1 MQLINLNK
9 LGEHFTIGIKGG
21 NILSLAF
28 NGQVYDGWYTP
39 VHKGDKIDCGLN
51 YDPITDYRG
60 LVSPRTIFELAA
72 PRYYY
77 TDTDFLRSIGLTP
90 LVNSILGST
99 RNVQV
104 LIRSRD
110 NYRYLPDANAFK
122 AFYLLAQTQF
132 NDKLSSTDLDN
143 IYQTL
148 INLNTYTPIIPKDRL
163 KELIF
168 YDAQHNVI
176 SVTRND
182 YTSATNSIKSCGIS
196 SIADNYHINEY
207 DRKGISYDI
216 YIGSYHIVI
225 YDCQDMYYCLEK
237 DDSSNK
243 DGFWEIG
250 HSCRLELTTGK
261 EEIILEELGYHF
273 KPDSSGKILTAESGN
288 GSVFD
293 ITQSIGYDIT
303 LRFSYGENPLQDTV
317 IASQTGTTTWFNA
330 DPNIYTKIGKLPDDT
345 VGVLP
350 KGADMN
356 NVGVGSDRN
365 DGLLMG
371 LKLTDI
377 TNATPDKLLF
387 PLGTYYLDPNAKY
400 SDYKNFPTTSDTNA
414 GTPLSIT
421 AYTLDGM
428 TVMQEAVWRGFA
440 TYRRVGYQ
448 TGLGTTSWTGWSQ
461 RKWN

>member
-1 MQLINLNK
+1 M
-9 LGEHFTIGIKGG
+9 G
-21 NILSLAF
+21 LAF

-99 RNVQV
+99 RNVQA

-110 NYRYLPDANAFK
+110 NYYNSYIDYDTIK
-122 AFYLLAQTQF
+122 IFYLLAQTQF

-148 INLNTYTPIIPKDRL
+148 VKQSSLTTPIITKNGL
-163 KELIF
+163 SKLTF
-168 YDAQHNVI
+168 YDTYHNI
-176 SVTRND
+176 IPVTSAD
-182 YTSATNSIKSCGIS
+182 YTSSANSVASCGIS
-196 SIADNYHINEY
+196 STTDNYSMYEY
-207 DRKGISYDI
+207 IRKGISDDI

-225 YDCQDMYYCLEK
+225 YDCNDRYYWLK
-237 DDSSNK
+237 TDSSSYK

-250 HSCRLELTTGK
+250 YTCQFELTSDK
-261 EEIILEELGYHF
+261 EDIILEDLGYHF
-273 KPDSSGKILTAESGN
+273 KPTSGGEVLTVLPGI
-288 GSVFD
+288 GSLFD
-293 ITQSIGYDIT
+293 IAQNTNYSNN
-303 LRFSYGENPLQDTV
+303 LMLSYGENDSQSLVVVDDT
-317 IASQTGTTTWFNA
+317 TKTTWLNA
-330 DPNIYTKIGKLPDDT
+330 DHNIYTKIGKLPDDT
-345 VGVLP
+345 IGVLP

-356 NVGVGSDRN
+356 NVGVGSDQKYQGFIGMDLRY
-365 DGLLMG
+365 
-371 LKLTDI
+371 I
-377 TNATPDKLLF
+377 ATATADKLLF

-400 SDYKNFPTTSDTNA
+400 SDYKNFPTTSDTSA
-414 GTPLSIT
+414 GTPISIT

-428 TVMQEAVWRGFA
+428 TVMQEAVWHGFA

-448 TGLGTTSWTGWSQ
+448 SGLGKTTWTSWSQ